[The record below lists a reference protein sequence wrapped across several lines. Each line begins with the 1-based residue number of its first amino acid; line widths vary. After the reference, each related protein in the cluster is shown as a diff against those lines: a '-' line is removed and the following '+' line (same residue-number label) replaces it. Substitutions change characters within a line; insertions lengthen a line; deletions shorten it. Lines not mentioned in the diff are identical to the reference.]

1 MTQECSGIALQCR
14 SKSHITLK
22 SVFIDILLDIYVLN
36 HKILGVLCL
45 YSCPIIFLYSDE
57 IPVAIVDSIVDEP
70 LVQSA
75 QEGPDLVIPPPEEI
89 ARGRSRPRGQ
99 VRETRG
105 KKKGKGA
112 AARRVAAVANT
123 TTYKSYDDPD
133 TGNQLP
139 AFVPCRPP
147 GLYLN
152 VPVIRGSMVRA
163 IDFFKLFFT
172 DILMQQICLVG

>member
-1 MTQECSGIALQCR
+1 MREIEQVWRSYNITQNLTQECFGIALQYC

-45 YSCPIIFLYSDE
+45 YSYPIIFLYSDE

-75 QEGPDLVIPPPEEI
+75 QEGPDLVIPPTEEI
-89 ARGRSRPRGQ
+89 ARGRSRPRGR
-99 VRETRG
+99 VRETRD
-105 KKKGKGA
+105 KKKGKGGKGA

-123 TTYKSYDDPD
+123 TTYKGYDDPV

-139 AFVPCRPP
+139 AFVPCRPH
-147 GLYLN
+147 GL
-152 VPVIRGSMVRA
+152 
-163 IDFFKLFFT
+163 
-172 DILMQQICLVG
+172 

>member
-1 MTQECSGIALQCR
+1 MREIEHVWRSYNITQNFTQECSGIALQCC

-45 YSCPIIFLYSDE
+45 YSYPIIFLYSDE

-123 TTYKSYDDPD
+123 TTYKGYDDPV

-139 AFVPCRPP
+139 AFVPCRPH
-147 GLYLN
+147 GL
-152 VPVIRGSMVRA
+152 
-163 IDFFKLFFT
+163 
-172 DILMQQICLVG
+172 